1 MVYLIYFYQNLQFL
15 LHVISITAKIYVTLA
30 DFGYLF
36 RLLGFH
42 AHKTVKLIFIVHEF
56 DMYVIIWDI

>member
-1 MVYLIYFYQNLQFL
+1 
-15 LHVISITAKIYVTLA
+15 VTLA

-56 DMYVIIWDI
+56 NMRHYLGYIIGVIVV

>member
-1 MVYLIYFYQNLQFL
+1 M
-15 LHVISITAKIYVTLA
+15 TLA

-36 RLLGFH
+36 RPVVFH

-56 DMYVIIWDI
+56 DMRYYLGYIIGVIVV